1 MNIYIFVHRGIH
13 PFVGNL
19 VKHLTFE
26 YKELIPKFSH
36 VSFYEVYIL
45 FSYFI
50 QYVFYLYALFIM
62 EEEEQE
68 KEALMGII
76 QRLTKLILIS
86 TKEYHPI

>member
-1 MNIYIFVHRGIH
+1 MNIYSFVHGGIH
-13 PFVGNL
+13 PFVVDS

-50 QYVFYLYALFIM
+50 QYVFYLYAFLTNGGRGARKGSFNG
-62 EEEEQE
+62 
-68 KEALMGII
+68 KNLEADKTHFSIY
-76 QRLTKLILIS
+76 
-86 TKEYHPI
+86 KEYHPL